1 MLMLTKMV
9 SPMVPKQE
17 LRWLF
22 IVVEIP
28 KGLKKKCW
36 WLPLKISLV
45 LLVVLWDFFL
55 DSHFLHICW
64 KSYKNL
70 YEFKSV
76 FFLAFFKIA
85 NCVKVIKRVYKIR
98 RISTPC
104 DLSIKHEKKFQ
115 KFTVTTLKIS
125 KKSHLNF
132 HFTERILQKFEFSR
146 LK

>member
-28 KGLKKKCW
+28 KGLKKKCSCS
-36 WLPLKISLV
+36 PLKISLV

-64 KSYKNL
+64 KSYKICTL
-70 YEFKSV
+70 KSNRY
-76 FFLAFFKIA
+76 FFLRFFKIA

-104 DLSIKHEKKFQ
+104 DLSIKHEKKI
-115 KFTVTTLKIS
+115 KI
-125 KKSHLNF
+125 HRHNG
-132 HFTERILQKFEFSR
+132 
-146 LK
+146 